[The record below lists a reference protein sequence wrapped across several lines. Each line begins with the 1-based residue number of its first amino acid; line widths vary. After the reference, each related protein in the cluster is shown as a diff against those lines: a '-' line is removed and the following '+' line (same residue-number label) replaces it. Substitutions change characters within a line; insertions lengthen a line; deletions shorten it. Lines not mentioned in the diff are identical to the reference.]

1 MNGDLFD
8 PPPPRG
14 RPPRRAAVRKAQG
27 WNLEAAAAEAYSVTA
42 VNTLAREALEG
53 TVPPLWV
60 QGEVTGWKRHP
71 SGHCYFALR
80 DARSQLRAVMF
91 RLDAQR
97 IPTDPD
103 EGMKVR
109 AFGTVTLYE
118 KRGEYQF
125 VVREL
130 EAQGA
135 GGLWRLAFERLRAR
149 LEAEGL
155 LAPERKRPLPRH
167 PATVGVV
174 TSPVGAALQDILQ
187 VIRARAPWT
196 RVVFSPAKVQGE
208 GAAYSL
214 ARALKRF
221 RLPSM
226 ADVVIVGRGGGAVE
240 DLWAFNEEV
249 LARAIAACPVPVI
262 SAVGHEVDVTIADL
276 VADHRAP
283 TPSAAAERA
292 VPDRAAVSRELA
304 ALLARMAG
312 DVRRTTDRR
321 SRLLRDYGTVL
332 ERAVRRDLRERRR
345 QLRELAGTLD
355 ALSPL
360 AALRRGYAVPLSEEG
375 RILRRVAEFEPGGPV
390 RLRVVDGTVACT
402 VDGVEAEPEAGPYE

>member
-8 PPPPRG
+8 PPPPPPPRSG
-14 RPPRRAAVRKAQG
+14 RPARRAAVRSAQG
-27 WNLEAAAAEAYSVTA
+27 WNLEAAAAEAFSVTA

-53 TVPPLWV
+53 VVPPLWV
-60 QGEVTGWKRHP
+60 HGEVTGWKRHP
-71 SGHCYFALR
+71 SGHCYFGLR

-97 IPTDPD
+97 IPTDPA
-103 EGMKVR
+103 EGMKLR

-135 GGLWRLAFERLRAR
+135 GGLWRLAFDRLRAK
-149 LEAEGL
+149 LDAEGL

-167 PATVGVV
+167 PMTVGVV

-196 RVVFSPAKVQGE
+196 RVRFAPAKVQGE
-208 GAAYSL
+208 GAAHSL
-214 ARALKRF
+214 ARAVRMF
-221 RLPSM
+221 RRRGM
-226 ADVVIVGRGGGAVE
+226 ADVLIVGRGGGSVE

-249 LARAIAACPVPVI
+249 LARAIVACPIPVI

-292 VPDRAAVSRELA
+292 VPDRAAVGREIAVLEARLGVA
-304 ALLARMAG
+304 ARRMHHRRSMLVADLRVALEDRIG
-312 DVRRTTDRR
+312 RNVTERRT
-321 SRLLRDYGTVL
+321 RLGRVAEKLN
-332 ERAVRRDLRERRR
+332 
-345 QLRELAGTLD
+345 

-360 AALRRGYAVPLSEEG
+360 GALQRGYAVPLAEDGSL
-375 RILRRVAEFEPGGPV
+375 LRRVGDFTPGRRV
-390 RLRVVDGTVACT
+390 RLRVVDGAVPCR
-402 VDGVEAEPEAGPYE
+402 VEGSEDGRNE